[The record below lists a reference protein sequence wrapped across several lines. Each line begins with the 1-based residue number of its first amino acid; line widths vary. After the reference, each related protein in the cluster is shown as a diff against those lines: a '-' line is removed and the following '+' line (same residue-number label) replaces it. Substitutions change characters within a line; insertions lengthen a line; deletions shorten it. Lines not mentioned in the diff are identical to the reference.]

1 MGLPG
6 IPTEKFRS
14 ALKENG
20 YNKDRSNG
28 GHEVWEKTITKSC
41 TIPIHGEVNGAMA
54 RRLSKEHNLGLF

>member
-1 MGLPG
+1 MGLSG

>member
-1 MGLPG
+1 MGLPP

-28 GHEVWEKTITKSC
+28 GHEVWKKTITKSC

-54 RRLSKEHNLGLF
+54 KRLSKEHNLGLF